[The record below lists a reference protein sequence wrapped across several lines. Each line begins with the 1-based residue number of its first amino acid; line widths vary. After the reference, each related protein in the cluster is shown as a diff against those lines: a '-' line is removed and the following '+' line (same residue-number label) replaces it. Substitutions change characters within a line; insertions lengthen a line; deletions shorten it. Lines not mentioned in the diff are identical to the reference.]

1 MKFQKIL
8 FLLVFLGFGLFVKA
22 QVKPT
27 IKEFIIAD
35 EDTIIISK
43 LPEVEILAFKDYDEK
58 LRYYILKR
66 KVLKV
71 YPYALK
77 AKKRLVAIQVGLD
90 SLPKRRHKK
99 RYTKEVANW
108 VKEEYAE
115 QLKTL
120 TMSEGR
126 ILVKLIYRETQ
137 ITSYELVK
145 SYRGRFNAFFWQ
157 TLAKFYDNDLKAR
170 YYPINNREDM
180 LIEHIILQ
188 AKLEGKI
195 D

>member
-27 IKEFIIAD
+27 IKEFIIVD

-115 QLKTL
+115 QLKNL

>member
-27 IKEFIIAD
+27 IKEFIIVD

-115 QLKTL
+115 QLKNL

-188 AKLEGKI
+188 AKLEGRFN
-195 D
+195 